1 MPVDPARLRRA
12 LALNPLRCDH
22 CNSSAWRADVD
33 DEGLGPM
40 LGFMSGNDRAEPR
53 EQRRASRTLTCIEC
67 GRRTNVKH
75 AHARRRDR
83 ILRYLGKSALR

>member
-1 MPVDPARLRRA
+1 MSVDPARLRRA

-22 CNSSAWRADVD
+22 CNSSALRADVD

-40 LGFMSGNDRAEPR
+40 LGLMSGNNQAEPHER
-53 EQRRASRTLTCIEC
+53 WRAAGTLTCIDC
-67 GRRTNVKH
+67 GRKTRVKLAK
-75 AHARRRDR
+75 AHQRDR